1 MTISTP
7 RSPKEA
13 IAQLIADTSPYLSC
27 DECFE
32 RMDEYVDS
40 RSRDPRHT
48 DATMQ
53 IHLRGCS
60 QCHEEAEALLKLVAL
75 DAHTD

>member
-7 RSPKEA
+7 RSPDEA
-13 IAQLIADTSPYLSC
+13 VARLIADTSPYLSC

-32 RMDEYVDS
+32 RLDEYVES
-40 RSRDPRHT
+40 RFRDPQHT

-60 QCHEEAEALLKLVAL
+60 QCREEAEALLELVAQ
-75 DAHTD
+75 DARTD

>member
-7 RSPKEA
+7 RSPDEA
-13 IAQLIADTSPYLSC
+13 IARLIADTSPYLSC
-27 DECFE
+27 DECFT
-32 RMDEYVDS
+32 RLDEYVES
-40 RSRDPRHT
+40 RLRDPQHT

-60 QCHEEAEALLKLVAL
+60 QCHEEAEALLELVAL
-75 DAHTD
+75 DARTD

>member
-1 MTISTP
+1 MTMSTP
-7 RSPKEA
+7 RSPEQA
-13 IAQLIADTSPYLSC
+13 IARLIADTSPYLSC

-32 RMDEYVDS
+32 RLDEYVES
-40 RSRDPRHT
+40 RLLDPEHT

-60 QCHEEAEALLKLVAL
+60 QCHEEADALLELL
-75 DAHTD
+75 SE